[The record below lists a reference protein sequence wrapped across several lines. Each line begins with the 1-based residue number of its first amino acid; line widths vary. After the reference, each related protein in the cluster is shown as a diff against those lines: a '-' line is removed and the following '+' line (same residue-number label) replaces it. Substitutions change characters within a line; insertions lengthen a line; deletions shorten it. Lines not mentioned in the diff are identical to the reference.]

1 MKDYD
6 NVLLER
12 VENRPTEQ
20 TDFIAK
26 HHWSTMEKSEC
37 FKYKY
42 LIK

>member
-26 HHWSTMEKSEC
+26 ASLEYNGEIRG